1 MLNLS
6 LTAETMQNI
15 EYSTGISFSQIEKLD
30 ALSIDKLIEKKIKK
44 PLTLNYS
51 ERDKRLPSRGGVFLA
66 LRRYIKMS
74 DINKKLRK
82 F

>member
-1 MLNLS
+1 MLNN
-6 LTAETMQNI
+6 ETMRNI
-15 EYSTGISFSQIEKLD
+15 EYSTGISFSDIEKLD
-30 ALSIDKLIEKKIKK
+30 ALSIDKRIEEKIKK
-44 PLTLNYS
+44 PLALNYS

-74 DINKKLRK
+74 VIDKKIDE